1 MLMKLFYFVH
11 FFILPFTHPF
21 VHSSIYPVSSF
32 KPLALLFPWPCVH
45 LSVLS
50 LIYIPLYLWL
60 SGSFMTGYNIG
71 SLPLKH
77 LISYLIDLSSPSD
90 ERGQSINKPMK
101 PEDYQKIEQDLQNQ
115 LMSKKLQEQR
125 NQQAQQRVN
134 SWNFNF
140 DSSTTND
147 MLSHCSPGSDYDSIL
162 GEEEEE
168 TFYSMSSNHELLPP
182 LEEPELPMDML
193 KINRKP
199 SGSNLLH
206 QTTDF
211 SPLGTLGVLQSSPC
225 KLLTNTIAND
235 KRFVNKKIHITGENL
250 LTSIFNQS
258 GIYIEE

>member
-1 MLMKLFYFVH
+1 MAIR
-11 FFILPFTHPF
+11 ILHDWF
-21 VHSSIYPVSSF
+21 SS
-32 KPLALLFPWPCVH
+32 
-45 LSVLS
+45 LSV
-50 LIYIPLYLWL
+50 
-60 SGSFMTGYNIG
+60 
-71 SLPLKH
+71 KH

-90 ERGQSINKPMK
+90 ERGQSVNKPMK

-134 SWNFNF
+134 SWNFSF

-147 MLSHCSPGSDYDSIL
+147 VLSHYSPGSDYDSIL

-168 TFYSMSSNHELLPP
+168 TFYSMSSNHESLPP
-182 LEEPELPMDML
+182 LEEPELPVDML
-193 KINRKP
+193 KLNRMP

-211 SPLGTLGVLQSSPC
+211 SPLGTLGVLQSSPH

-235 KRFVNKKIHITGENL
+235 KRFVNQKIHLTGENL
-250 LTSIFNQS
+250 LVPFFNQN
-258 GIYIEE
+258 GIYVEKQDLSLKNNNCFCIVKS